1 MTNQG
6 PGPADLGSPRVAIVY
21 GAPTEADA
29 MTPAGAILT
38 RFGVAYEQR
47 EISPYRAPRALQEWI
62 SALEPRGIEVVLAG
76 GGVNAS
82 IAGFVAAHTTLP
94 VVGVPLPGGSVG
106 GLEALLAMTQMPA
119 GVPVAVVGLGH
130 ATNAAVLA
138 VQILAVGDP
147 ELRRRLVEFK
157 AEFER
162 AAGS

>member
-1 MTNQG
+1 MTNNPTAATAG
-6 PGPADLGSPRVAIVY
+6 PPRVAIVY

-38 RFGVAYEQR
+38 RFWVGYEQR
-47 EISPYRAPRALQEWI
+47 EISPYRAPRALQDWVGE
-62 SALEPRGIEVVLAG
+62 LESRGIEVVVAG

-147 ELRRRLVEFK
+147 QLRARLVEFK
-157 AEFER
+157 EEFER
-162 AAGS
+162 AAGG